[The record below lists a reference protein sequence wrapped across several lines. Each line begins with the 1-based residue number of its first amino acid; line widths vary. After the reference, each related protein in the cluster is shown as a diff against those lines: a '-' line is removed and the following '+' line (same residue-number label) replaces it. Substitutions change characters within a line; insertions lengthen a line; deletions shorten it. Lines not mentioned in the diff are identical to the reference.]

1 MRKRLRK
8 KKRLG
13 EFVEWGALL
22 RAGLKLDSQEELDS
36 FSDQFI
42 EKVESLNCYCGG
54 GISIDRGLD
63 MVIEL
68 GLDKDGALKKLQDLE
83 FWLSSQPCILNLE
96 ALGAK
101 HSGKTDKIFDLWHEE
116 PIGVEF

>member
-22 RAGLKLDSQEELDS
+22 QASLKLASQAELDT
-36 FSDQFI
+36 FLDQFI

-68 GLDKDGALKKLQDLE
+68 GLDKKEALKRLQDLE
-83 FWLSSQPCILNLE
+83 SWLLSQPCISDLE
-96 ALGAK
+96 VLGAK
-101 HSGKTDKIFDLWHEE
+101 HSGKNDKIFDLWHEE
-116 PIGVEF
+116 PAGIDF